1 MSPHAI
7 TTPIAIVALKTLTL
21 ILGGVITYL
30 SYRAYRRTRAQ
41 PLRYLSLGFGIVTL
55 GTLLAGLVDQVLN
68 ASIRIGLLVETAL
81 IAVGFGIIVYSLYV
95 SE

>member
-1 MSPHAI
+1 MSPHAV
-7 TTPIAIVALKTLTL
+7 TTSIAIVALKTLTL
-21 ILGGVITYL
+21 VLGAVITYL

-41 PLRYLSLGFGIVTL
+41 PLRYLSLGFGTITF

-68 ASIRIGLLVETAL
+68 ASIQIGLLVETAL